1 MAIPVEQFTAPGK
14 FYIDLAMEMI
24 KSDLENSEQKMYLGL
39 IRGFVE
45 LGEKG
50 LFKNNPYYKY
60 QNTYND
66 SFSE

>member
-1 MAIPVEQFTAPGK
+1 MVTEIEQFTAPGK

-24 KSDLENSEQKMYLGL
+24 KDDLENPRHIYLGI
-39 IRGFVE
+39 IRGFIE

-60 QNTYND
+60 QNTYNG